1 MKSTLLILVSLFVLT
16 STLNAQEFEETS
28 IITYTNAMN
37 RRIAK
42 KPKKAEIILKLPNI
56 TLYRIFKASKMNID
70 HSTGTGRVKGF
81 VDVSDTYFLCIR
93 PGEEVASFIS
103 WTFNTQINKNSIFRK
118 NARQYFKDH
127 PELVEKIKNR
137 EYKYEDII
145 EVVQIYDAWKSKTD

>member
-56 TLYRIFKASKMNID
+56 TLYRILEASKMNID